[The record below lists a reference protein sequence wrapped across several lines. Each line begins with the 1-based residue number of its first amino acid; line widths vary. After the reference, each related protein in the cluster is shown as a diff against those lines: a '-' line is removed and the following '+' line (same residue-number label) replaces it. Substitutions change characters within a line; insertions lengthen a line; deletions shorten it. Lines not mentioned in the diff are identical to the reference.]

1 MTTSH
6 TMGLAPP
13 SPDWAADY
21 TARFGFAISPFT
33 GTVIE
38 GTQHEIARNDWLV
51 SYSPVRDLDVALIRL
66 AEKVG
71 ETETDGTQRGWVDL
85 CEANHQP
92 LPGTA
97 VAIMQHP
104 EGGPLKIA
112 MSTDAVIRLDPNLQR
127 LFYRTD
133 TLPGASGAPCFDI
146 DWRFLAMHRGH
157 SFEHGNYNE
166 GIPIAAIADW
176 LQKIGLWDLVSIK
189 PPGFPNPHIAESGV
203 PAESSFGI
211 GADLKRAIFHEGEGQ
226 RLEFKVR
233 ATEIPEEGAKARPAA
248 RLLNSV
254 AAFMNSRQGGTVL
267 IGISNNSEFVGIE
280 TEYEIVD
287 RQKKNWDGYA
297 LWLHNVL
304 ASRLDA
310 AAAFDYYSILRY
322 REQGKDICAIH
333 VQPAET
339 PVFLGKDF
347 YVRVGNRN
355 EPQTAH
361 DLLAYVA
368 SRWSW
373 LGSRLQEK
381 KGPSAGTA
389 GEG

>member
-1 MTTSH
+1 MAVLGFGGSFRDVREWYTRIAVLERRVCLMQARSGQPMSTAFLVAPDVIMTTSH

-146 DWRFLAMHRGH
+146 DWRFLAMHR
-157 SFEHGNYNE
+157 
-166 GIPIAAIADW
+166 
-176 LQKIGLWDLVSIK
+176 
-189 PPGFPNPHIAESGV
+189 
-203 PAESSFGI
+203 
-211 GADLKRAIFHEGEGQ
+211 
-226 RLEFKVR
+226 
-233 ATEIPEEGAKARPAA
+233 
-248 RLLNSV
+248 
-254 AAFMNSRQGGTVL
+254 
-267 IGISNNSEFVGIE
+267 
-280 TEYEIVD
+280 
-287 RQKKNWDGYA
+287 
-297 LWLHNVL
+297 
-304 ASRLDA
+304 
-310 AAAFDYYSILRY
+310 
-322 REQGKDICAIH
+322 
-333 VQPAET
+333 
-339 PVFLGKDF
+339 
-347 YVRVGNRN
+347 
-355 EPQTAH
+355 
-361 DLLAYVA
+361 
-368 SRWSW
+368 
-373 LGSRLQEK
+373 
-381 KGPSAGTA
+381 
-389 GEG
+389 